1 MSKTTLLPIREIA
14 KKLALPESHFETI
27 GTYGAKIRL
36 SLLDDPAFPV
46 RGKLILVT
54 ATTPTVSGEGKTV
67 VATGLT
73 QGLQYI
79 GKSVVLTSREP
90 SLGPVFGLK
99 GGAAGGG
106 QSQVE
111 PSQKINLHFHG
122 DFHAITSAHNLLS
135 AMVEAHMFH
144 GNALDLDPE
153 QITWPRTMDMNDRAL
168 RRITVESGGKSGVAT
183 RSSGFV
189 ITAASEVMAIM
200 ALAAGRE
207 DLRSRLGAIVVGA
220 TRQGKPVRAADLGA
234 TGAMMALLD
243 EALLPNLV
251 QTTEAAPAF
260 VHTGPFGNI
269 AHGTSSIL
277 SQQMGLRL
285 AEYVINEAG
294 FGADLGAEKY
304 LDIVMQQSGIQPAA
318 AVVVTTVQ
326 SMRNMGEGE
335 IAKGLPNLARHLAN
349 LQQYGLPLLVAINR
363 FPNDTDEELSA
374 LSDFC
379 RELGVESAITEAFT
393 KGGAGCA
400 DLAQKLVALVEKN
413 AGAKIHSIIEPKDCL
428 EQKVFTIATKIY
440 GAGSVEFSEQAKE
453 KLKRFSEW
461 GYGQLPVCIAKTQYS
476 FTDDPKQMGAPSGWT
491 LHVRDAALSAGAG
504 FVVII
509 SGNMMLMP
517 GLPKEPRALHID
529 VNAEDEIVGV

>member
-1 MSKTTLLPIREIA
+1 MSKTILLPIREIA

-27 GTYGAKIRL
+27 GAYGAKVRL

-106 QSQVE
+106 KSQVE

-135 AMVEAHMFH
+135 AMLDAHMFH
-144 GNALDLDPE
+144 GNELDLDPE
-153 QITWPRTMDMNDRAL
+153 QITWPRTLDMNDRGL
-168 RRITVESGGKSGVAT
+168 RRITIEMGGKSGAVT
-183 RSSGFV
+183 RNTGFV

-200 ALAAGRE
+200 ALASGRD
-207 DLRSRLGAIVVGA
+207 DLRRRLGAIVVGA
-220 TRQGKPVRAADLGA
+220 TRQGRPVYTADLGA

-251 QTTEAAPAF
+251 QTTEAAPAL

-269 AHGTSSIL
+269 AHGTSSVI
-277 SQQMGLRL
+277 SQQMGLQL
-285 AEYVINEAG
+285 ADYVINEAG

-304 LDIVMQQSGIQPAA
+304 LDIVMQESGIHPAC

-326 SMRNMGEGE
+326 SMRNMGEGD
-335 IAKGLPNLARHLAN
+335 ISKGLPNLGRHLAN
-349 LQQYGLPLLVAINR
+349 LQLYGLPLLVAINR
-363 FPNDTDEELSA
+363 FPSDTDDDLA
-374 LSDFC
+374 MLSDYC
-379 RELGVESAITEAFT
+379 SELGIESSITEAFT

-400 DLAQKLVALVEKN
+400 DLAQKLVGLVEKHPD
-413 AGAKIHSIIEPKDCL
+413 AAIHPIYEPKACL
-428 EQKVFTIATKIY
+428 EQKVSAVATKIY
-440 GAGSVEFSEQAKE
+440 GAANVEFSEQAKAQ
-453 KLKRFSEW
+453 LKRFTEW
-461 GYGQLPVCIAKTQYS
+461 GYGRLPVCIAKTQYS
-476 FTDDPKQMGAPSGWT
+476 FTDDPRQLGAPTGWT

-509 SGNMMLMP
+509 SGSMMLMP
-517 GLPKEPRALHID
+517 GLPKEPRALHVD
-529 VNAEDEIVGV
+529 VDADGEIVGV

>member
-1 MSKTTLLPIREIA
+1 MPKTTLLPIREIA
-14 KKLALPESHFETI
+14 KKLALPENHFETI
-27 GTYGAKIRL
+27 GTYGAKVRL
-36 SLLDDPAFPV
+36 SLLDDPAFPT

-79 GKSVVLTSREP
+79 GKSVILTSREP

-106 QSQVE
+106 MSQVE

-135 AMVEAHMFH
+135 AMLDAHMFH

-153 QITWPRTMDMNDRAL
+153 NITWPRTLDMNDRGL
-168 RRITVESGGKSGVAT
+168 RRITIEMGGKSGAASRNT
-183 RSSGFV
+183 GFV

-200 ALAAGRE
+200 ALASSRD
-207 DLRSRLGAIVVGA
+207 DLRRRLGSIVVGA
-220 TRQGKPVRAADLGA
+220 TRQGRPVRAADLGA

-251 QTTEAAPAF
+251 QTTEGAPAF

-269 AHGTSSIL
+269 AHGTSSVI
-277 SQQMGLRL
+277 SQQMGMQL
-285 AEYVINEAG
+285 ADYVINEAG

-326 SMRNMGEGE
+326 SMKNMGEGE
-335 IAKGLPNLARHLAN
+335 ICKGLPNLARHLAN

-363 FPNDTDEELSA
+363 FPDDTDDELA
-374 LSDFC
+374 VLADFC
-379 RELGVESAITEAFT
+379 SGLGIESAIAEAFT

-400 DLAQKLVALVEKN
+400 DLAKKLVGLVEKN
-413 AGAKIHSIIEPKDCL
+413 PDAAIHPVYELKSCL
-428 EQKVFTIATKIY
+428 EQKVSAVATRIY
-440 GAGSVEFSEQAKE
+440 GAASVEFSEQAKAQ
-453 KLKRFSEW
+453 LNRFSEW
-461 GYGQLPVCIAKTQYS
+461 GYGGLPVCIAKTQYS
-476 FTDDPKQMGAPSGWT
+476 FTDDPKQMGAPTGWT

-517 GLPKEPRALHID
+517 GLPREPRALHVD
-529 VNAEDEIVGV
+529 VDAEGEIVGV